1 MLIVDPVAVTILSIF
16 LLFKENHN
24 SSLQSQQPDFLH
36 YLFAWS
42 TTKEKQL
49 SIAIPMC
56 AGP

>member
-1 MLIVDPVAVTILSIF
+1 MVDPVAVTILSIF
-16 LLFKENHN
+16 LLFKENRN
-24 SSLQSQQPDFLH
+24 SSLQPQKPDFLH

-49 SIAIPMC
+49 WIVIPMR

>member
-1 MLIVDPVAVTILSIF
+1 MVDPVAVTILSIF

-24 SSLQSQQPDFLH
+24 SSLQPQKPDFLH

-49 SIAIPMC
+49 WIVIPMC